1 MNEIFDIFE
10 ELMSDDEEIINFVER
25 PRRRKQFRQ
34 RKNHF
39 EEWDDEAFLDRF
51 RLSKD
56 CILAILEQIEEQIS
70 YLTDR
75 NEAVDALTQLL
86 LTLRFYASGSMI
98 IVAGDFGGIHKST
111 ASRIIARV
119 TRAIASLAQ
128 HYIKM
133 PSTDEEKAQT
143 TRKFYNVSR
152 FPKVIG
158 AIDCTHVRIQSPGGD
173 DAERYRNRKGYFS
186 INVQTVCD
194 AELRIQN
201 IVARWPG
208 SVHDSTIF
216 GNSRLKA
223 LMETDYQ
230 DYFLV
235 GDSGYPVENYLMTP
249 LLNPNTPAQHL
260 YNEAQIRTRNVVE
273 RSYGVWKRRFAVLS
287 LGLRVK
293 LTTTLNII
301 VATAV
306 LHNIAINMKV
316 INPPPVEV
324 NIENVEWDVAVYEER
339 HGRDNVRTNLIDN
352 YFSHLL

>member
-98 IVAGDFGGIHKST
+98 IVAGDFG
-111 ASRIIARV
+111 
-119 TRAIASLAQ
+119 
-128 HYIKM
+128 
-133 PSTDEEKAQT
+133 
-143 TRKFYNVSR
+143 
-152 FPKVIG
+152 
-158 AIDCTHVRIQSPGGD
+158 
-173 DAERYRNRKGYFS
+173 
-186 INVQTVCD
+186 
-194 AELRIQN
+194 
-201 IVARWPG
+201 
-208 SVHDSTIF
+208 
-216 GNSRLKA
+216 
-223 LMETDYQ
+223 